1 MKYMQ
6 GRRFNLRLSDQK
18 KNSFGDSFLCIY
30 VWLEHFYRK
39 ILVFVLD
46 VTQE

>member
-6 GRRFNLRLSDQK
+6 GLIYVEATK
-18 KNSFGDSFLCIY
+18 KNSFEDSFLCIY
-30 VWLEHFYRK
+30 IWLEHFSRK

-46 VTQE
+46 VT